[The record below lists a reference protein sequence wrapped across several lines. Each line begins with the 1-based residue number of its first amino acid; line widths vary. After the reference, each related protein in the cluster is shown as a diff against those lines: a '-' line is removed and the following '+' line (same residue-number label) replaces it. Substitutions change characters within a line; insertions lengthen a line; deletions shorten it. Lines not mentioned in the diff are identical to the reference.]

1 MQSLIATQTPVFIA
15 AAAAAGSSLGRR
27 KDSASAVISCSSA
40 GKASSAT
47 VGNIKWAALGSRFFG
62 VCKGPRRPSV
72 GLFGTSI
79 CSIVWDQGGIEAAHS
94 PVSHKLLAGS
104 FAGSDLLANYRRS
117 SLTFLTRQSRF
128 LSGCQAY
135 PFSANCC
142 LDLESIRSLKDHP
155 DVRAE
160 EMTIRPNIVLDGGQL
175 SVNGAPVLTDV
186 SDKLVVTTNATS
198 WGSTGVFLG
207 AVSTEAKSRHVFP
220 LGVLRNKRFMCCFRF
235 KLWWMTQRMGSSG
248 GEVPLET
255 QFLLVESKD
264 ASSQDV
270 TETTSGDGSVYTV
283 FLPLLDGAFR
293 ASLQGS
299 SEDFLELCVESGD
312 PDVRSKEALHS
323 VYVHAGS
330 NPYEVVGEAVRAVE
344 DHLKSFVHREKKQ
357 LPGMLDYFGWCTWDA
372 FYTDVS
378 VPGVHQGLASLAA
391 GGTPAK
397 FLIIDDGWQSVD
409 IDEESGSSADEAAV
423 TAGTQYA
430 SRLTNIKEN
439 HKFKK
444 TMKERPAV
452 DPLHGAVPDI
462 GKLAE
467 VVKEAKDD
475 HDLKYVYVWHALM
488 GYWGGVSHTNM
499 DTKHYNSAIAFPV
512 HAPGVLGNQPEM
524 AEDSLTVNGVGV
536 LRPESIFR
544 FYDELHSYL
553 AGAGVDGVKVD
564 VQNILE
570 TVAAGLGG
578 RVALT
583 RAYQAALEASIA
595 KNFRDNGII
604 ACMSHNTDGLYMS
617 KQTAVV
623 RASDDFW
630 PRDPASHT
638 IHVASVAYNSMFLG
652 EFMQPD
658 WDMFHSLHPAAEYHA
673 AARAVGG
680 CAVYV
685 SDKPGEHD
693 FDLLKKLVLPD
704 GSVLRARLPG
714 RPTRDCIFTDPARD
728 SATVLK
734 IWNTNLH
741 TGIVGAFN
749 CQGAGWCKVGKKN
762 MVHNASPDAVSGS
775 IRASD
780 VDNIRAL
787 APPDWTG
794 DVALFAHRAGEVTR
808 LPRGASLP
816 LSLQRLEYEV
826 FTVSPIQYFSSGAGF
841 APLGLA
847 GMFNSGGAVQDLK
860 YTSELEAAPPSAD
873 MAVKGGGQFLAFC
886 SAEPSDVL
894 VDGAAAQYQYSAGDA
909 TLTLPLPFV
918 PQHLHRLQVTF

>member
-1 MQSLIATQTPVFIA
+1 MKILI
-15 AAAAAGSSLGRR
+15 
-27 KDSASAVISCSSA
+27 K
-40 GKASSAT
+40 
-47 VGNIKWAALGSRFFG
+47 
-62 VCKGPRRPSV
+62 
-72 GLFGTSI
+72 
-79 CSIVWDQGGIEAAHS
+79 
-94 PVSHKLLAGS
+94 
-104 FAGSDLLANYRRS
+104 DLLEVGQE
-117 SLTFLTRQSRF
+117 TI
-128 LSGCQAY
+128 
-135 PFSANCC
+135 
-142 LDLESIRSLKDHP
+142 SIPP
-155 DVRAE
+155 DVVR
-160 EMTIRPNIVLDGGQL
+160 DGSQL
-175 SVNGAPVLTDV
+175 YVKGTPVLTDV

-198 WGSTGVFLG
+198 WGSSGVFLG
-207 AVSTEAKSRHVFP
+207 AVFTEPMSRHVFP
-220 LGVLRNKRFMCCFRF
+220 LGILRNMRFMCCFRF

-264 ASSQDV
+264 VSPPKGV
-270 TETTSGDGSVYTV
+270 NGVEPGKKPVYIV

-299 SEDFLELCVESGD
+299 SGDFLEVCVESGD
-312 PDVRSKEALHS
+312 PDVRSKEALRS

-330 NPYEVVGEAVRAVE
+330 NPYEVVGDAVRAVE
-344 DHLKSFVHREKKQ
+344 DHLRSFARREEKQ

-391 GGTPAK
+391 GGTPARV
-397 FLIIDDGWQSVD
+397 LIVDDGWQSVRVD
-409 IDEESGSSADEAAV
+409 DESKASADEIAGKV
-423 TAGTQYA
+423 GTQHM
-430 SRLTNIKEN
+430 SRLTNVREN
-439 HKFKK
+439 HKLNK
-444 TMKERPAV
+444 TMRERAA
-452 DPLHGAVPDI
+452 DDGAVPLDLHGM

-467 VVKEAKDD
+467 VVREAKEN
-475 HDLKYVYVWHALM
+475 HGLKYVYVWHALM
-488 GYWGGVSHTNM
+488 GYWGGVSHTNT

-512 HAPGVLGNQPEM
+512 HAPGVLLNDPDM
-524 AEDSLTVNGVGV
+524 ALAGLTVTGVGV
-536 LRPESIFR
+536 PRPESIFR

-553 AGAGVDGVKVD
+553 ADAGVDGVKVD

-583 RAYQAALEASIA
+583 RAYLAALEASVA
-595 KNFRDNGII
+595 KNFCDNGII
-604 ACMSHNTDGLYMS
+604 ACMSHGTDGLYMS
-617 KQTAVV
+617 KQMAVM

-638 IHVASVAYNSMFLG
+638 VHVASVAYNCMFLG

-658 WDMFHSLHPAAEYHA
+658 WDMFQSLHPAAEYHA

-685 SDKPGEHD
+685 SDKPGAHD

-714 RPTRDCIFTDPARD
+714 RPTRDCLFADAARD
-728 SATVLK
+728 SATMLK
-734 IWNTNLH
+734 IWNANQH
-741 TGIVGAFN
+741 TGVVGAFN
-749 CQGAGWCKVGKKN
+749 CQGAGWCKVGRKMK
-762 MVHNASPDAVSGS
+762 MHNACPDAVSGS
-775 IRASD
+775 IHAWD
-780 VDNIRAL
+780 VDNICAL
-787 APPDWTG
+787 APPGWTG

-826 FTVSPIQYFSSGAGF
+826 FTVSPIQYFSSGTGF

-847 GMFNSGGAVQDLK
+847 GMFNSGGAIQDLK
-860 YTSELEAAPPSAD
+860 YTSEAEAAPPSAN

-886 SAEPSDVL
+886 SAEPSEVL
-894 VDGAAAQYQYSAGDA
+894 VDGAATQYQYSTGDA

-918 PQHLHRLQVTF
+918 PQHLHRLQVIF